1 MSRGNYYARLSK
13 DCAWKKAHALVLA
26 VYLETQAMP
35 REEVFGVTNQ
45 LRRSSVA
52 IATRIAEGSGRDTN
66 VEFSIDLRK
75 AQVSCNELEY
85 LTLVARDLG
94 YWKTEIC
101 EHLTIST
108 IEVRKMTHGLLRK
121 L

>member
-1 MSRGNYYARLSK
+1 MQDFQNI
-13 DCAWKKAHALVLA
+13 DAWKKAHALVLA
-26 VYLETQAMP
+26 VYRETQAMP

-52 IATRIAEGSGRDTN
+52 IATRLAEGSGRDAN
-66 VEFSIDLRK
+66 IEFAIDLRK
-75 AQVSCNELEY
+75 AQASCNELEY
-85 LTLVARDLG
+85 LILLARDLG
-94 YWKTEIC
+94 YWKAETC
-101 EHLTIST
+101 AHLTTST